1 MADARV
7 DPRFV
12 AGAVALIAFAC
23 LGLWHVETGRWRP
36 GPGGGPTLVP
46 QLALWALLP
55 SAAVMLWAGLRR
67 PGDVRTE
74 AVALLPVA
82 GAVLWGLAY
91 FWLVRH
97 VGLVVSS
104 VGMLAVGMLALA
116 PQPLAA
122 AKLVVPVAIL
132 CGAAF
137 WAMFTLVAPVL
148 QVRVLAF

>member
-1 MADARV
+1 MQRTRI

-12 AGAVALIAFAC
+12 AGAAVLIALAC
-23 LGLWHVETGRWRP
+23 LGLWHVEAGRWRP

-46 QLALWALLP
+46 RLAFWAMLP
-55 SAAVMLWAGLRR
+55 AAAAMLWAGLRR
-67 PGDVRTE
+67 PDDARTE
-74 AVALLPVA
+74 TVALWPVA

-91 FWLVRH
+91 FWLVRKL
-97 VGLVVSS
+97 GLVTSS
-104 VGMLAVGMLALA
+104 VIMLAAGMIALA

-122 AKLVVPVAIL
+122 VRLVLPVALL

-137 WAMFTLVAPVL
+137 WAMFTHVAPVL